1 MKLFLVAMAAGAV
14 VVAPGARAQT
24 PTTVTAAI
32 GSNMN
37 HVPSFVGVE
46 KGIFLKHG
54 VDVKLKILST
64 GQEMSKALQAGE
76 AQLVGA
82 AFSIFPLAVERGM
95 TAKGVVGSMGDRT
108 TMHSDEP
115 VSVWTAQGSG
125 ITKLEDLAGK
135 RVGTPVSGTADEYLG
150 AALKKKGIARER
162 VTLLNVMPG
171 NTVSTLQG
179 GSVDAVAVWEPYGS
193 LVRAKVPDA
202 QRVARGGGS
211 GRA

>member
-1 MKLFLVAMAAGAV
+1 MKPFLAAMAAGAVV

-76 AQLVGA
+76 AHLAGA
-82 AFSIFPLAVERGM
+82 PVSNFPLAVVPG
-95 TAKGVVGSMGDRT
+95 APPQGGVGSR
-108 TMHSDEP
+108 
-115 VSVWTAQGSG
+115 
-125 ITKLEDLAGK
+125 
-135 RVGTPVSGTADEYLG
+135 G
-150 AALKKKGIARER
+150 ASPPA
-162 VTLLNVMPG
+162 P
-171 NTVSTLQG
+171 
-179 GSVDAVAVWEPYGS
+179 P
-193 LVRAKVPDA
+193 
-202 QRVARGGGS
+202 
-211 GRA
+211 

>member
-1 MKLFLVAMAAGAV
+1 MKLFLVAMAVGAV
-14 VVAPGARAQT
+14 VVIAPGARAQT

-82 AFSIFPLAVERGM
+82 AFSNFPLAVERGM

-115 VSVWTAQGSG
+115 VSVWTRKGSG

-135 RVGTPVSGTADEYLG
+135 RVDRKSTRLNSSHRCISYAVFC
-150 AALKKKGIARER
+150 LKKKTNDR
-162 VTLLNVMPG
+162 
-171 NTVSTLQG
+171 
-179 GSVDAVAVWEPYGS
+179 D
-193 LVRAKVPDA
+193 
-202 QRVARGGGS
+202 
-211 GRA
+211 

>member
-1 MKLFLVAMAAGAV
+1 MKPFLAAMAAGAVV

-76 AQLVGA
+76 GQLVGA
-82 AFSIFPLAVERGM
+82 ALFNFSLA
-95 TAKGVVGSMGDRT
+95 
-108 TMHSDEP
+108 
-115 VSVWTAQGSG
+115 
-125 ITKLEDLAGK
+125 
-135 RVGTPVSGTADEYLG
+135 
-150 AALKKKGIARER
+150 
-162 VTLLNVMPG
+162 
-171 NTVSTLQG
+171 
-179 GSVDAVAVWEPYGS
+179 
-193 LVRAKVPDA
+193 A
-202 QRVARGGGS
+202 QRAVTPQGAWGS
-211 GRA
+211 R

>member
-1 MKLFLVAMAAGAV
+1 MKLFLGAMAVGAV
-14 VVAPGARAQT
+14 VVIAPGARAQT

-82 AFSIFPLAVERGM
+82 AFSTFPLAAERGR
-95 TAKGVVGSMGDRT
+95 TPQAVGGSMG
-108 TMHSDEP
+108 
-115 VSVWTAQGSG
+115 
-125 ITKLEDLAGK
+125 
-135 RVGTPVSGTADEYLG
+135 
-150 AALKKKGIARER
+150 IATRLRPE
-162 VTLLNVMPG
+162 
-171 NTVSTLQG
+171 
-179 GSVDAVAVWEPYGS
+179 
-193 LVRAKVPDA
+193 
-202 QRVARGGGS
+202 
-211 GRA
+211 

>member
-1 MKLFLVAMAAGAV
+1 MKLFLVAMAAGAVV

-64 GQEMSKALQAGE
+64 GQEMSKALQAGA

-82 AFSIFPLAVERGM
+82 PVFNLPLA
-95 TAKGVVGSMGDRT
+95 
-108 TMHSDEP
+108 
-115 VSVWTAQGSG
+115 
-125 ITKLEDLAGK
+125 
-135 RVGTPVSGTADEYLG
+135 
-150 AALKKKGIARER
+150 R
-162 VTLLNVMPG
+162 VT
-171 NTVSTLQG
+171 
-179 GSVDAVAVWEPYGS
+179 
-193 LVRAKVPDA
+193 RAAPH
-202 QRVARGGGS
+202 
-211 GRA
+211 